1 MGWLDSAPRL
11 FQTFAEPLRALTTN
25 EVKFEWT
32 EVQDK
37 AFQTLKEQ
45 LTEVSILVHFNMTT
59 NTRVIADAS
68 PVGLGAVLVQGGE
81 WAEQHCVLCRSLS
94 DVEWR
99 YSQTE
104 KRKL

>member
-1 MGWLDSAPRL
+1 
-11 FQTFAEPLRALTTN
+11 
-25 EVKFEWT
+25 
-32 EVQDK
+32 
-37 AFQTLKEQ
+37 
-45 LTEVSILVHFNMTT
+45 MTT

-68 PVGLGAVLVQGGE
+68 PVGLDTVLVQGGE

-104 KRKL
+104 KKKL